1 MNPFNLRGPEF
12 LLFFAGLSAL
22 SVALIVVH
30 RRLTEDG
37 PSPAIDLA
45 DPYLLAYLRGGANE
59 ALRVGM
65 VSLLDRG
72 LLEADG
78 TTIRLQRPDATRYVR
93 RPIERELLKLFE
105 SGRKASDAFSNIQC
119 AGACADYARTLSA
132 SGALPDEDVRRD
144 RRTRAAVV
152 IAFLVGVG
160 VTKMIVG
167 LVRGAPISFLV
178 AMTIVA
184 VVAAVSVASP
194 LRTRRGDRLLAE
206 AQLLFDGLRGRAR
219 ALQRGRGDSDVT
231 MLAAVFGIAML
242 PAAEFAS
249 VKKLFPRASTSGS
262 DGYSGSSCGSSCSS
276 SSSCGSSSCGGGG
289 GGCGGCG
296 SS

>member
-1 MNPFNLRGPEF
+1 MNPFNLRGPDF

-22 SVALIVVH
+22 SVVLIVVH

-59 ALRVGM
+59 TLRVGM

-78 TTIRLQRPDATRYVR
+78 ATIRLQRPDAIRYVR

-119 AGACADYARTLSA
+119 ASACADYARTLSS
-132 SGALPDEDVRRD
+132 SGALPDEDLRRD

-152 IAFLVGVG
+152 IAFLVGVA

-184 VVAAVSVASP
+184 VVAAAAVASP
-194 LRTRRGDRLLAE
+194 FRTRRGERLLAE

-219 ALQRGRGDSDVT
+219 SLQRGRGDSDVT
-231 MLAAVFGIAML
+231 MLAAVFGITML
-242 PAAEFAS
+242 PAAEFAF
-249 VKKLFPRASTSGS
+249 VKKLFPRASTSG